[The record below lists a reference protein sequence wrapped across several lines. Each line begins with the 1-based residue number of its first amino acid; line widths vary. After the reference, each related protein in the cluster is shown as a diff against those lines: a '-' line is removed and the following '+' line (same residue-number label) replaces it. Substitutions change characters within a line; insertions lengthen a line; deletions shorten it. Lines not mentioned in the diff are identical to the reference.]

1 LFSSQS
7 RNLIFTVLKS
17 TLESVDLFLADIDLV
32 LVSADLE
39 LGLLVHFLLRSNEF
53 IHLFAHFFYLL
64 SLGMINIGLTGN
76 LVVAFPNFILCIL
89 ILATQLLIGVTGL
102 GKLDFDVPERV
113 LEFLIF
119 YLSKAEHLPA
129 FLFGTF
135 VPLDSKA
142 FASI

>member
-1 LFSSQS
+1 LCSQAIVFTALQFQLLLDISHPLSHLLLFSSQS

-64 SLGMINIGLTGN
+64 SLGMIYVGLTGN
-76 LVVAFPNFILCIL
+76 LVVALPDLILGIF
-89 ILATQLLIGVTGL
+89 ILATQLLI
-102 GKLDFDVPERV
+102 
-113 LEFLIF
+113 
-119 YLSKAEHLPA
+119 
-129 FLFGTF
+129 
-135 VPLDSKA
+135 
-142 FASI
+142 